1 MQRLSHSW
9 EKLRS
14 WSTIAFIVNENM
26 SSQYAL
32 LEFSQSFIISHWL
45 KMRSPHLSNYKAY
58 SKFKWGNDLVSE
70 QFPPFFRICF
80 SSKYSKIY
88 TTTAVIYV
96 LMWIDPIFHLYC
108 HIFLLSKL
116 LLTHKHQSTTF
127 LELACQFLWKCLIFP
142 CTGKWEKVLMH
153 EIIIVY
159 KIKSQWL
166 P

>member
-88 TTTAVIYV
+88 TTTAVIY
-96 LMWIDPIFHLYC
+96 LLIWIDPIFHLYC
-108 HIFLLSKL
+108 HIFYYQSCYWGTGINLHIFRIGLSISVKMFNF
-116 LLTHKHQSTTF
+116 S
-127 LELACQFLWKCLIFP
+127 LWR
-142 CTGKWEKVLMH
+142 
-153 EIIIVY
+153 
-159 KIKSQWL
+159 
-166 P
+166 